1 MKVQKG
7 AVEHRENLGSVDDVY
22 LSADPQHHRKAVHDS
37 TQP

>member
-22 LSADPQHHRKAVHDS
+22 LSADPQHRKAVHDS